1 MKCWEQYSD
10 EETMVGGIWKKR
22 AKENLGKCLGH
33 RKCRCCC
40 CSVAVRL
47 LTSLACDSDN
57 VLKIE
62 VFTFAAKAPY
72 FQLEDTPHP
81 KVSLPHA
88 KVHAI
93 LFLML
98 QLIISMCLFFIP
110 LSFWIFILSW
120 IVAELVGTGQ
130 QKSVCVLVR
139 VFSNNLI
146 TVLLNPCQNINGQRV
161 AQFSPFG
168 TFWSWMSFCTK
179 LWLEKTLLW
188 WPCYAFVK
196 TSWFHFW
203 KKETVFSPRASDRP
217 GIFCKTFPAGG
228 RCCSAMVSLA

>member
-1 MKCWEQYSD
+1 M
-10 EETMVGGIWKKR
+10 KKR
-22 AKENLGKCLGH
+22 TKENLGKCLGH

-47 LTSLACDSDN
+47 ATSLACDSDN

-62 VFTFAAKAPY
+62 VFTFAAKAQY

-110 LSFWIFILSW
+110 LSFWIFILSC

-130 QKSVCVLVR
+130 QKSMCVLVR

-146 TVLLNPCQNINGQRV
+146 IVLLNPCQNINGQRV

-179 LWLEKTLLW
+179 L
-188 WPCYAFVK
+188 
-196 TSWFHFW
+196 
-203 KKETVFSPRASDRP
+203 
-217 GIFCKTFPAGG
+217 
-228 RCCSAMVSLA
+228 